1 MHKVLFISADQWRG
15 ECLSAAGHSVVK
27 TPHLDSLAADGA
39 MFMRHYTSS
48 APCGPSRAT
57 MLTGLY
63 PFNHRAIANGT
74 PLAARHTNLAMEA
87 KRAGLE
93 TMLFG
98 YTDTT
103 ADPSQLPP
111 QSPDFHHYQN
121 VLNGFRSPSIWR
133 DDVQED
139 WVAALARRGYEIPT
153 PPSHIYRH
161 LNSPAVMERF
171 SREAARYSAKDSDT
185 AYAAEQALD
194 YLKIAGTR
202 DWLVHLVFLRPH
214 PPIIA
219 PAPYNKMYKAA
230 PPPIRRDKLADES
243 AQHPFLS
250 HWLKR
255 QSNPAYFQSQIN
267 VRDAPLEDINSI
279 RAVYYGLISEVD
291 AHIGRIIS
299 HLKKTGEYDNTLIIF
314 TADHGEMLGD
324 HWCWGKG
331 GYFDASY
338 HLPLIIRDPRA
349 KKRSIKISRF
359 TESIDLMPT
368 ILEWLNLTPP
378 HTLDGANLLPLLRG
392 DSPPPRWRDGVFWE
406 YDFRSVDAPDF
417 EIALSLAPD
426 QCALNV
432 WRDDNYKY
440 AHFNGM
446 PPLLFDLKKDPNE
459 FKNIA
464 GDSSMQSVVAHYAG
478 KILNLRMTHAE
489 RTYTNYRITPR
500 GIVRYTGPRVIGGH
514 PPPPPQSDG

>member
-1 MHKVLFISADQWRG
+1 
-15 ECLSAAGHSVVK
+15 
-27 TPHLDSLAADGA
+27 
-39 MFMRHYTSS
+39 
-48 APCGPSRAT
+48 
-57 MLTGLY
+57 ML
-63 PFNHRAIANGT
+63 
-74 PLAARHTNLAMEA
+74 
-87 KRAGLE
+87 
-93 TMLFG
+93 
-98 YTDTT
+98 
-103 ADPSQLPP
+103 
-111 QSPDFHHYQN
+111 
-121 VLNGFRSPSIWR
+121 
-133 DDVQED
+133 
-139 WVAALARRGYEIPT
+139 
-153 PPSHIYRH
+153 
-161 LNSPAVMERF
+161 
-171 SREAARYSAKDSDT
+171 
-185 AYAAEQALD
+185 
-194 YLKIAGTR
+194 
-202 DWLVHLVFLRPH
+202 
-214 PPIIA
+214 
-219 PAPYNKMYKAA
+219 
-230 PPPIRRDKLADES
+230 
-243 AQHPFLS
+243 
-250 HWLKR
+250 
-255 QSNPAYFQSQIN
+255 
-267 VRDAPLEDINSI
+267 
-279 RAVYYGLISEVD
+279 
-291 AHIGRIIS
+291 
-299 HLKKTGEYDNTLIIF
+299 
-314 TADHGEMLGD
+314 
-324 HWCWGKG
+324 GKG

-349 KKRSIKISRF
+349 KKRGIKISRF